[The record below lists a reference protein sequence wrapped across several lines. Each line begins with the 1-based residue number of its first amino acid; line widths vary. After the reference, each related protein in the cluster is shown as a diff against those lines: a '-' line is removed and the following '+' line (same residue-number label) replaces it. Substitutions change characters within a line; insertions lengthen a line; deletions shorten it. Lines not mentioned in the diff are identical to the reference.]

1 MNAYSF
7 NKNSNLN
14 IQFKTNNYNEKLFNQ
29 PIHNNGLTKSIIYS
43 PSQPFPQQ
51 NPIKNVY
58 PPIYPNNNNQI
69 NFTKPVVVR
78 PNNHLPQYSKPV

>member
-14 IQFKTNNYNEKLFNQ
+14 IPFDYNNYNEKPFNQ
-29 PIHNNGLTKSIIYS
+29 SIHNGLTKSIIYS

-51 NPIKNVY
+51 NVIKNVS
-58 PPIYPNNNNQI
+58 PSIHPNNMSQI
-69 NFTKPVVVR
+69 NFTKPIVIR
-78 PNNHLPQYSKPV
+78 PNNHLPHYSKPV